1 MNNQYFPHEQFY
13 TAQPAVVKKQFEP
26 ADKIYTYSSAT
37 KGADFIKLRPILN
50 DANVNYGEGGAGSIK
65 NRKYEYITEIKRLI
79 QNKKEE
85 LYAEQLRQVLLNDI
99 RLEEYNREQLRL
111 VELQNYFKDG
121 LFSFLGNQVKDLYV
135 RNQAKNLLL
144 DDSELKDLEGNIND
158 IRNMDL
164 INADLQDENTRIK
177 DELFNLDVKVVAV
190 AEELLENDDL
200 DLTDEMREKL
210 QQLAYQKKEQ
220 FDEDEDEDEDEEKM
234 PADLQE
240 KDIPDLLQEMQ
251 KIKEKGKT
259 KTEKLTKQKQE
270 TEKQLQERK
279 QEEEA
284 TTRIK
289 EEMRQIEEAKIDLK
303 TKITR
308 QRQLNRNLLKK
319 LLNDE
324 AKYLNI
330 EEYNLEAENFTKN
343 AKREI
348 DKLFKLDL
356 ISQEDYSILKDN
368 FPNIKSSSAKIR
380 PTMIQNINN
389 LLNGYINGEIVDIN
403 RFLDAVKV
411 PGGYRQLDKDFKT
424 PKYNTDEF
432 NQYKT
437 LLTENLQSPIMK
449 RTLEQ
454 RKELYRET
462 TQLFKD
468 AQSKLGLRLL
478 PQDLPAPQI
487 IEEEEKEEVAV
498 LSPYEVK
505 VLKGFDFEEEGS
517 APTTAPITAPTTTQ
531 RQNPPQS
538 GTETP
543 MTPNILRSNR

>member
-37 KGADFIKLRPILN
+37 KGAEFIKLRPILN
-50 DANVNYGEGGAGSIK
+50 DANVNYGEGGGGSNK

-79 QNKKEE
+79 ENKKEE

-99 RLEEYNREQLRL
+99 RLQEYNREQLRL

-121 LFSFLGNQVKDLYV
+121 LFSFLSNQVKDLYV

-164 INADLQDENTRIK
+164 INADLEDENTRIK
-177 DELFNLDVKVVAV
+177 DELFQLDTQVVAV
-190 AEELLENDDL
+190 AEELLQNDDL

-220 FDEDEDEDEDEEKM
+220 FDEDEDEEEM
-234 PADLQE
+234 TADLQE
-240 KDIPDLLQEMQ
+240 KDIPDLLKEIE

-284 TTRIK
+284 TTKIK

-308 QRQLNRNLLKK
+308 QRQLNRKLLTK

-324 AKYLNI
+324 AKYLKI

-348 DKLFKLDL
+348 DRLFKLDL
-356 ISQEDYSILKDN
+356 ISQEDYSILIDN
-368 FPNIKSSSAKIR
+368 FPNIKSSSANIR

-432 NQYKT
+432 NEYKT
-437 LLTENLQSPIMK
+437 LLDENLKSPIMK

-454 RKELYRET
+454 REELYRET

-468 AQSKLGLRLL
+468 AQSRLGLRLL

-487 IEEEEKEEVAV
+487 IEEEEEEI
-498 LSPYEVK
+498 
-505 VLKGFDFEEEGS
+505 EEEGS
-517 APTTAPITAPTTTQ
+517 APTKEELLSGAPTMPTSK
-531 RQNPPQS
+531 RK
-538 GTETP
+538 E
-543 MTPNILRSNR
+543 